1 MAFSKATIKTLLGL
15 TLCISLCV
23 LASSEHIV
31 KYTAQSL
38 NGTDVHV
45 DNHTDHDDNHT
56 DNGDHEIH
64 GVEIVEWKFYELRE
78 HFIFT
83 IVVLLAGLS
92 KVGEYSEV
100 LFIFIQFETI
110 IC

>member
-1 MAFSKATIKTLLGL
+1 MAFSKATIKVLLGL

-23 LASSEHIV
+23 LANSEHIV

-38 NGTDVHV
+38 NGTDVDV

-56 DNGDHEIH
+56 ENGDHEIH
-64 GVEIVEWKFYELRE
+64 GVEIVEWKFSELRE

-83 IVVLLAGLS
+83 MVVLLAGLS
-92 KVGEYSEV
+92 KVG
-100 LFIFIQFETI
+100 
-110 IC
+110 

>member
-1 MAFSKATIKTLLGL
+1 MALSKATMKALLGL

-23 LASSEHIV
+23 LVSSEHIV

-38 NGTDVHV
+38 NGTDVDI
-45 DNHTDHDDNHT
+45 DNHTDYDDNHT
-56 DNGDHEIH
+56 NNGDHEIH
-64 GVEIVEWKFYELRE
+64 GVEIIEWKFSELRL

-92 KVGEYSEV
+92 KVG
-100 LFIFIQFETI
+100 
-110 IC
+110 